1 MQSAEDA
8 ARAADLSRVT
18 QASLACKRRLGT
30 APGTGGRSRIEE
42 FEKQGHRGRLRGRV
56 TYNNISPH
64 LRIKDLGRERRL
76 RVVGRRLV
84 AHGDVHESRVD
95 GGIGQMT
102 F

>member
-56 TYNNISPH
+56 TYNNISPPH
-64 LRIKDLGRERRL
+64 LRIEHLGRERRL

-84 AHGDVHESRVD
+84 AHGDVHQSGMN
-95 GGIGQMT
+95 GGVR
-102 F
+102 